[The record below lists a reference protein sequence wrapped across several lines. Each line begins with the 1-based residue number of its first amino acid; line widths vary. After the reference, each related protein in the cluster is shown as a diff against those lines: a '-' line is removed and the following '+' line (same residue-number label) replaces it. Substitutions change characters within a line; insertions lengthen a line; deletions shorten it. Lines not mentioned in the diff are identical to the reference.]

1 MVRKYIAR
9 TRVSRRRGNVVSDAA
24 GCEIATIRTPA
35 SPPSSKGASVLVFD
49 RHPQWRVRIAISTAL
64 LLSACG
70 GGGGS
75 DANTSSSAAAIAT
88 PRAVEQTDL
97 QIATAIYAG
106 TSRTPADF
114 YSETVPSGHEVVAKT
129 HVKNTDIDPSV
140 GETQPQFELC
150 TDDWN
155 QALAWSETGAH
166 NDAQYSELVATND
179 DARYFEFGRMRAGS
193 PQQYV
198 QSRVY
203 KCAYLERSAT
213 NLRTGKGAAGTLN
226 IRPLT
231 VDELKRMSEY
241 LWQFTTYNNFGHAVL
256 KSAGLDGPSLEH
268 TLHIASLVRGGFS
281 SGCDRIDVIA
291 WRHSVDAT
299 TGALTLSVQQQ
310 FSFGARESSGVAQL
324 CSG

>member
-1 MVRKYIAR
+1 
-9 TRVSRRRGNVVSDAA
+9 
-24 GCEIATIRTPA
+24 
-35 SPPSSKGASVLVFD
+35 VLVFD
-49 RHPQWRVRIAISTAL
+49 RHSQRRVRIAISTAL

-70 GGGGS
+70 GGGGGGEG
-75 DANTSSSAAAIAT
+75 DTSSASAIVT
-88 PRAVEQTDL
+88 PRPVEQTDL
-97 QIATAIYAG
+97 QIAAAIYAG

-129 HVKNTDIDPSV
+129 HVKNTDIDPSL
-140 GETQPQFELC
+140 GDTQPQFELC

-155 QALAWSETGAH
+155 QALAWSETSAH
-166 NDAQYSELVATND
+166 NDEQYSDLVATND
-179 DARYFEFGRMRAGS
+179 DARYFEFGRVRAGS

-203 KCAYLERSAT
+203 KCTYLERNAA
-213 NLRTGKGAAGTLN
+213 NLRSAKGAAGKLN

-231 VDELKRMSEY
+231 ADELKRMSEY

-256 KSAGLDGPSLEH
+256 KSAGSNAASLDH
-268 TLHIASLVRGGFS
+268 TLHIGSLVRGGS
-281 SGCDRIDVIA
+281 SATCDRIDVIA

-299 TGALTLSVQQQ
+299 TGTLTLTVQEQ